1 VRRFLL
7 VMLLLSPP
15 VFSAAG
21 TLDDMDLRSN
31 VEASIRGTASTA
43 NLKLRIRV
51 ENKIAIPEGAVRD
64 LNQADDVVEL
74 ASRVRGIEGVDR
86 AGLRLEFAG
95 AEDAEIASLVT
106 RAIFELP
113 TYSGSSIRIAVEHGV
128 VTLTGNIKNASWR
141 AELHKLC
148 GAITGVVDVVD
159 RLESPA
165 TADERIQKALD
176 NVFGVRVV
184 PRFPGKVHVVVK
196 EGAVVFE
203 GHVPSLRDKR
213 LAEKHAWQIN
223 GVRSVDNRLELSSG
237 QAVQVIH
244 P

>member
-1 VRRFLL
+1 MV
-7 VMLLLSPP
+7 LLSSP

-43 NLKLRIRV
+43 NLKLKIRV
-51 ENKIAIPEGAVRD
+51 ENKIAFPVGAVRD
-64 LNQADDVVEL
+64 LNQADDVVEI

-86 AGLRLEFAG
+86 SGLKLEFEG
-95 AEDAEIASLVT
+95 PEDAEIASRVT

-113 TYSGSSIRIAVEHGV
+113 TYSTSSIRIAVERGV
-128 VTLTGNIKNASWR
+128 VTLTGNIKNASSR
-141 AELHKLC
+141 AELRKLS
-148 GAITGVVDVVD
+148 GAVSGVVDVVD

-176 NVFGVRVV
+176 YVFGVRVV

-196 EGAVVFE
+196 DGAVVFE
-203 GHVPSLRDKR
+203 GRVPSLRDKR
-213 LAEKHAWQIN
+213 LAERNAWQIN
-223 GVRSVDNRLELSSG
+223 GVRSVDNRLVLSSG